1 LAVIGDQNSL
11 VLGGD
16 VAAGFPGVKVP

>member
-1 LAVIGDQNSL
+1 VIGDQNSL
-11 VLGGD
+11 ILPGD